1 MCDCNPIT
9 QFVIADAGCN
19 VTVAGCNGA
28 VQCRFTG
35 LKPERIGCGCQG
47 KDVFRTAN
55 NFRIVKVGCKD
66 KRTCKLKNVQLRVA
80 PECNTVDILAIER
93 GTTLFELTPAPEP
106 PLSVVVSGG
115 GPPLSDAPR
124 VFPTRGNFS
133 SELNP
138 IL

>member
-1 MCDCNPIT
+1 MCECNPIT
-9 QFVIADAGCN
+9 QFVSAGLAPGFRGAKIDACG
-19 VTVAGCNGA
+19 VGQPTVA
-28 VQCRFTG
+28 CRFTG
-35 LKPERIGCGCQG
+35 LKPEKITCSCGAQ
-47 KDVFRTAN
+47 DIFR
-55 NFRIVKVGCKD
+55 RGI
-66 KRTCKLKNVQLRVA
+66 KRTCKLRNVKLRVA

-93 GTTLFELTPAPEP
+93 GVTTFELTPVPEP